1 MSKIEQPAILVIIGI
16 SGDLAKR
23 KLLPA
28 IREIADAGILPKQFR
43 IVGVSRRQL
52 KLEDILPDGEQ
63 PFLRDAIELIQM
75 NLTDPEDYIALNS
88 RLEALEAT
96 YGESTQRLFY
106 LSIPP
111 QAAEPVVRLLGTGRL
126 NTPNTKLLLE
136 KPFGVDLAS
145 AQDLIDNIQTHFKE
159 EQIYRIDHYMAKEM
173 AQNLV
178 VFRANNSLFRHTWSN
193 EFIASVEIIASE
205 QIGIEGRCTF
215 YEQTGA
221 LRDLVQSHLLQ
232 LAALTLMELPD
243 TDELRGIP
251 AKRLKALQQLEP
263 PADIPTQIIRGQYK
277 GYRDEVAN
285 PHSMV
290 ETFASLTLYSRD
302 PHWEGVPI
310 TITAGKKLDRKST
323 EIRIH
328 YKHDKHS
335 KANLLTLRI
344 QPNEGAEVCL
354 WTKKPGYEHRLELH
368 PLDFS
373 YSSHYT
379 ELPEAYERVFVDAM
393 RADHSL
399 FTTSEEVLASWRIL
413 APVQYAWSMD
423 TADPV
428 IYEPGSA
435 PGKIVL
441 RKSNNDMINE

>member
-1 MSKIEQPAILVIIGI
+1 
-16 SGDLAKR
+16 
-23 KLLPA
+23 
-28 IREIADAGILPKQFR
+28 
-43 IVGVSRRQL
+43 
-52 KLEDILPDGEQ
+52 
-63 PFLRDAIELIQM
+63 
-75 NLTDPEDYIALNS
+75 
-88 RLEALEAT
+88 
-96 YGESTQRLFY
+96 
-106 LSIPP
+106 
-111 QAAEPVVRLLGTGRL
+111 L
-126 NTPNTKLLLE
+126 NTPNAKLLLE

-145 AQDLIDNIQTHFKE
+145 AQDLIDNIQTYFKE

-178 VFRANNSLFRHTWSN
+178 VFRANNSLFRRTWSN
-193 EFIASVEIIASE
+193 EFIASIEIVASE
-205 QIGIEGRCTF
+205 QIGIEGRGAF

-232 LAALTLMELPD
+232 LAALTLMELPAS
-243 TDELRGIP
+243 DELHGIP

-263 PADIPTQIIRGQYK
+263 PGDTNVQVVRGQYK
-277 GYRDEVAN
+277 GYREEAAN

-290 ETFASLTLYSRD
+290 ETFASLTLYSHDKR
-302 PHWEGVPI
+302 WEGVPV

-323 EIRIH
+323 EIRIR
-328 YKHDKHS
+328 YKHDDHS

-354 WTKKPGYEHRLELH
+354 WTKKPGYEHQLQLL

-413 APVQYAWSMD
+413 APVQHAWDMD
-423 TADPV
+423 SSGPV
-428 IYEPGSA
+428 IYLPGST
-435 PGKIVL
+435 PEKVVEQSRNKV
-441 RKSNNDMINE
+441 RK